1 VLNISDA
8 HFPDWHVT
16 IERRLRD
23 MLGKL
28 VQAEARDPA
37 PAWVNKLDWTSTGDI
52 EHAAQKERII
62 EAPETG
68 TVFGWNKELRL
79 AWRKAGKKSHGA
91 LHAHRD
97 RPHA

>member
-1 VLNISDA
+1 
-8 HFPDWHVT
+8 
-16 IERRLRD
+16 

-37 PAWVNKLDWTSTGDI
+37 PAWVKKLDGASTGDI
-52 EHAAQKERII
+52 EHAAQKENII

-79 AWRKAGKKSHGA
+79 AWRKAGQNPMELSMPIEIDPCMEKSA
-91 LHAHRD
+91 
-97 RPHA
+97 